1 MLSKEEVETCKEELL
16 NYIEFMESAG
26 DNAGWARGL
35 KWYIEQLEASNMT
48 ATKCVSIQQN
58 AYWQGYAERDKKAQ
72 QICKECKYRKKLKKL
87 ETRKQKLIEK
97 LEEDNKRNKETV
109 TYYEQ
114 ARRDCKDESEYKKIY
129 QNNIN
134 TLNAKREV
142 RKEILEI
149 LKGEKE

>member
-1 MLSKEEVETCKEELL
+1 MLSKEEIETCKEELL

-72 QICKECKYRKKLKKL
+72 QICKECKYRKKLKQAEINK
-87 ETRKQKLIEK
+87 RKLIEYI
-97 LEEDNKRNKETV
+97 E
-109 TYYEQ
+109 
-114 ARRDCKDESEYKKIY
+114 KKICEY
-129 QNNIN
+129 DETIIELVLQNV
-134 TLNAKREV
+134 LEV
-142 RKEILEI
+142 A
-149 LKGEKE
+149 KGEKDVK

>member
-1 MLSKEEVETCKEELL
+1 MLSKEEIETCKEELL

-72 QICKECKYRKKLKKL
+72 QICKECKYRKKLKQL
-87 ETRKQKLIEK
+87 ETREQKLIEK
-97 LEEDNKRNKETV
+97 LEEIIDDDKMS
-109 TYYEQ
+109 
-114 ARRDCKDESEYKKIY
+114 DIEY
-129 QNNIN
+129 QH
-134 TLNAKREV
+134 KRELAL
-142 RKEILEI
+142 KISEI